1 MSRTTETPLQPQH
14 SRPGLSIVI
23 VHYNTPELTRACLQ
37 SIRRE
42 GAGLDP
48 EVWVVDNG
56 SSDGSG
62 AVLAAEFPEVRVLP
76 AGGRLGFAAANNLA
90 ARQAGGDYLLFL
102 NSDTELRNG
111 VLHRL
116 TDFMERTP
124 DCAISGCR
132 LLRADG
138 SLDKACRRSFP
149 TPLVAFYKVVGLN
162 LLFPRSAHFARYD
175 LSYLPETGCY
185 AVDCGVGAFMF
196 CRRSVV
202 KELGFFDEDYFFY
215 GEDIDLCYR
224 VHERAHSIW
233 YLGDIDILHHKRG
246 TSLKSGSWVMHHFH
260 ASMWIFYRKH
270 YRQRYPWLLN
280 LLVYAGIGLRY
291 TGVRLLGLVA
301 GRPKG

>member
-1 MSRTTETPLQPQH
+1 MTPSMDSPRQPH
-14 SRPGLSIVI
+14 SSRPGISIVI
-23 VHYNTPELTRACLQ
+23 VHYNTPDLTRACLQ
-37 SIRRE
+37 SIRRD
-42 GAGLDP
+42 GAGLEL

-62 AVLAAEFPEVRVLP
+62 QMLAREFPEVTVLP

-90 ARQAGGDYLLFL
+90 ARQATGDYLLFL
-102 NSDTELRNG
+102 NSDTELRND
-111 VLHRL
+111 VLQQL
-116 TDFMERTP
+116 VDFMELTP

-162 LLFPRSAHFARYD
+162 LLFPRSPRFARYD
-175 LSYLPETGCY
+175 LSYLPETGRY
-185 AVDCGVGAFMF
+185 PVDCGVGAFMF
-196 CRRSVV
+196 CRTSVARQ
-202 KELGFFDEDYFFY
+202 LGFFDEDYFFY

-224 VHERAHSIW
+224 VHQQGHAIW

-246 TSLKSGSWVMHHFH
+246 TSLKSGAWVMHHFH

-270 YRQRYPWLLN
+270 YRQLYPAPLN

-291 TGVRLLGLVA
+291 AVVRLLSAVA
-301 GRPKG
+301 GRQKG